1 LLETGIIF
9 GIWPKG
15 SLLSLAI
22 ATLPFVLA
30 SMAIGVFVSALAR
43 NSAQAVFLSVFFIL
57 PSFVLSGVMMPY
69 QLMPPYIRE
78 VGGILPLRWYQ
89 MALRAVVDR
98 GAPITDV
105 KGPLLAMTTQFAI
118 LLALIRWRMSPRLG

>member
-1 LLETGIIF
+1 M
-9 GIWPKG
+9 
-15 SLLSLAI
+15 AI

-30 SMAIGVFVSALAR
+30 SLAIGVFVSALASS
-43 NSAQAVFLSVFFIL
+43 SAQAVFLSVFFIL

-78 VGGILPLRWYQ
+78 IGGVLPLRWYQ
-89 MALRAVVDR
+89 MALRAIIDR
-98 GAPITDV
+98 GAAITDV
-105 KGPLLAMTTQFAI
+105 TGPLVAMTTQFAI